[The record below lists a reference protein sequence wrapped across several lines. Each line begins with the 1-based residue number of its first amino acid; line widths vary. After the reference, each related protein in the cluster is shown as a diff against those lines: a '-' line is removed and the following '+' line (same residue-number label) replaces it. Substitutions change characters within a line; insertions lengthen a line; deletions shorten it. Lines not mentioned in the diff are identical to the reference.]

1 MRVGIQAANGNSR
14 RRDPGPFEKGGRVV
28 VVSNGEEYY
37 GYRLVP
43 GKETRVSGSCLSHDR
58 LTMIERHTVKDD
70 LHSARFQ

>member
-1 MRVGIQAANGNSR
+1 M
-14 RRDPGPFEKGGRVV
+14 